1 MTKFLPNP
9 VDVRRSASFNA
20 NWLECHVATMFRIW
34 IVIDCTKCYIVSYKA
49 IIANEDASLILKLT
63 TAIDEYPLT
72 DMGILSTIGIERWNY
87 GYAIL
92 KFLVHRLVMPKPH
105 TSPCSYATANDCHHQ
120 QCSF

>member
-20 NWLECHVATMFRIW
+20 NWLECHVATMFRIG
-34 IVIDCTKCYIVSYKA
+34 IVIDSTECCIVSYKA
-49 IIANEDASLILKLT
+49 IIANEDASLILELT

-72 DMGILSTIGIERWNY
+72 DMGILSTIGIEGRNY

-92 KFLVHRLVMPKPH
+92 KFLVHSLVMPKSH
-105 TSPCSYATANDCHHQ
+105 TCPCPNTATYGSHRQ